1 MTDPRSAGPSP
12 GTNTGASAGPG
23 PEAGTGASAGPAP
36 APVVPRGA
44 ARRSA
49 EPPGERRARA
59 RWLAGAAAVLLLG
72 LVLPGLAPQR
82 AAALLGGALYTA
94 LLYTVLMA
102 AAPRLGPW
110 TAGGTALAASWAVEL
125 FQASGLPADLGRSSL
140 LSRLVLG
147 TTFDLPDLLG
157 YALGAVV
164 LVAVHHLARRRA
176 RNARRL
182 DAPEGK

>member
-1 MTDPRSAGPSP
+1 MTVRR
-12 GTNTGASAGPG
+12 NAGPG
-23 PEAGTGASAGPAP
+23 TEAAPGPA
-36 APVVPRGA
+36 VPRGA

-72 LVLPGLAPQR
+72 LVLPALAPQR

-125 FQASGLPADLGRSSL
+125 FQVSGLPADLGRSSL

-164 LVAVHHLARRRA
+164 LVAVHQLARRRA
-176 RNARRL
+176 RRRARRARRF